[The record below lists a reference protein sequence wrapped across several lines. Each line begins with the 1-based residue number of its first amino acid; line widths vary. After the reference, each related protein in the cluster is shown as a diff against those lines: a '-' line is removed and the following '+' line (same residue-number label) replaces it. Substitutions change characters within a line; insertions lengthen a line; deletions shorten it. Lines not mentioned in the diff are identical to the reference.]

1 VIIAQARDG
10 FQGPVA
16 ATLDGPFV
24 VPFEQNCADEANN
37 GVLVGEDA
45 DNLGAALDLAV
56 NALERV
62 SAVQLDAV
70 LRRERHVGEH
80 VRFRLVQKAG
90 ELGQLGSQ
98 LVGDLAPLSSGAFQR
113 RRGRRR

>member
-24 VPFEQNCADEANN
+24 VLFEQNCADEANN

-45 DNLGAALDLAV
+45 DNLGTA
-56 NALERV
+56 
-62 SAVQLDAV
+62 
-70 LRRERHVGEH
+70 
-80 VRFRLVQKAG
+80 
-90 ELGQLGSQ
+90 
-98 LVGDLAPLSSGAFQR
+98 
-113 RRGRRR
+113 